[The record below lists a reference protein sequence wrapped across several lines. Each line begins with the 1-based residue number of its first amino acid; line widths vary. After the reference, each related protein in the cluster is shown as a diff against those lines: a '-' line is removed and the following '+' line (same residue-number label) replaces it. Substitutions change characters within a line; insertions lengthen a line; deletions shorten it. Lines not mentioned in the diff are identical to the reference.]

1 MPSPDPADTL
11 EGSRGLSWT
20 ILVADDE
27 ANIRKTLRICLE
39 AEGARV
45 LEAADGHEALGV
57 ASRETLDL
65 VLLDLRLG
73 QTDGL
78 ELIPKLLSRSPSL
91 PIVVITAHASIET
104 AVEATKRGA
113 RDYLPKPFT
122 PAQVRHLLAVLA
134 AERRAAVRLSDLEDR
149 LHENVPEADLS
160 TRSPGFRA
168 TLELAFKAAASEA
181 TILVR
186 GETGTGKSVLAH
198 AIHARSARRAQPFV
212 TVSGAALTGELF
224 ASELFGHVQGAFTG
238 AVKEQQGKV
247 GAARGGTLFLDEI
260 GEVEPALQAK
270 LLRLLQEKEYERVG
284 ETTTRRADIRVIAAT
299 NRDLADMVK
308 KGLFREDL
316 HFRLNVVEVVVP
328 PLRERPEDIRSL
340 AESLAAFFSRR
351 RARPLRFGPG
361 FVEQLERHSWPGNV
375 RELKNAI
382 ERAAILASGDVLDV
396 ALLPPPIGGAVP
408 SSGPRLGDSVTL
420 ETIENEHMERVI
432 ARSSTLE
439 EAARIL
445 GVDAATLWRRRKK
458 RAEGPR

>member
-181 TILVR
+181 TILV
-186 GETGTGKSVLAH
+186 
-198 AIHARSARRAQPFV
+198 RSARRAQPFV

-420 ETIENEHMERVI
+420 ETIE
-432 ARSSTLE
+432 